1 MKKIYQD
8 KFFRQSIL
16 IFFLSTGGSFF
27 NFLYQYLMSHTLTKA
42 DYGLL
47 NSLLSFYSIL
57 TIPITTLQ
65 MIISK
70 YVSEYKAKAQWA
82 ELKYFFSVW
91 IKDLFFVSIV
101 FLALVFFFQHHL
113 SHFFHISSPFIFL
126 LIGCLVVV
134 WLLLYL
140 GFGFLRGFQQFLGV
154 GICLFLV
161 GFLKWLGGVS
171 LRFSEYNMANIISMM
186 LISSLMVLLIII
198 YTTEKWWVWPFGREH
213 HFKKNFRYIIP
224 SLISYSLLSIIL
236 SIDLILVQH
245 FWGSG
250 TQSHETG
257 LYATA
262 AILGKTVF
270 YLSLSVIMVMFPQ
283 VAQNA
288 VLNKPSKTLLLKAL
302 GFSAC
307 ISGGA
312 LSLFMFFPEF
322 ILEFFGKKEAL
333 AAIPYLRLYAIA
345 MFFMALLYILV
356 NYSIALSQFKFLKIL
371 IGMVILEVS
380 LMYCFHDTPF
390 QILWILIGL
399 VMVSVF
405 SLFMMLRRVLW

>member
-134 WLLLYL
+134 GLFLYL
-140 GFGFLRGFQQFLGV
+140 GFGFLQGFQQFLGV

-250 TQSHETG
+250 TQSH
-257 LYATA
+257 
-262 AILGKTVF
+262 
-270 YLSLSVIMVMFPQ
+270 
-283 VAQNA
+283 
-288 VLNKPSKTLLLKAL
+288 
-302 GFSAC
+302 
-307 ISGGA
+307 
-312 LSLFMFFPEF
+312 
-322 ILEFFGKKEAL
+322 
-333 AAIPYLRLYAIA
+333 
-345 MFFMALLYILV
+345 
-356 NYSIALSQFKFLKIL
+356 
-371 IGMVILEVS
+371 
-380 LMYCFHDTPF
+380 
-390 QILWILIGL
+390 
-399 VMVSVF
+399 
-405 SLFMMLRRVLW
+405 